1 MPTAITDAE
10 LPPYVDGVDVTEHDG
25 ERAFRWTQRYFGIY
39 LARAGV
45 TELALTLLLP
55 SPPAPA
61 ALGLEV
67 RVGGASHR
75 PLRFE
80 LTPGRHD
87 LRIPIDPALAARPVV
102 DVECALERWWSPPDP
117 ADTRRLGVRLERLV
131 SRAADGEREHPVES
145 WARNP
150 PRAVLERC
158 DALYAVATQ
167 PHARAA
173 PPSPAPSSPSLA
185 NAAANVRERLAG
197 VSRVASTPLKLYVEL
212 AWQCHLRCPSC
223 FHAYTSHDV
232 RSAQTHFMSP
242 FVFRSVAEAL
252 FPGARLVWYS
262 GNGEVMLHPNITTI
276 LATAR
281 EFEFVPALL
290 TSGSLFNEA
299 NMRALVEGGFFLS
312 VSVDSPDPAL
322 FERLRKGAKFRRLV
336 AGLTRLEELRRE
348 TGNRRFHVRV
358 QCVAQQAN
366 LGQLAALVEWCAG
379 FGVQEVQFLP
389 LHRFGREGDDYFS
402 SQMLD
407 PTPDAANR
415 AALDAVRTG
424 TRLGLRVRPFPAYHG
439 DAGLRATLAEA
450 IAANW
455 SRAIPADE
463 HYAAIGPVAEHPA
476 NDPQHA
482 CYMAWSEAFIGSN
495 GLIAPCDMVLSRTTV
510 GNFHDDPF
518 EVIWNGARM
527 AEMRSWV
534 NGADPQGLCAHG
546 TCMFRPPRPAAQPA
560 RAAS

>member
-1 MPTAITDAE
+1 MPAAQE
-10 LPPYVDGVDVTEHDG
+10 LPPYVDGVDVLEFDG
-25 ERAFRWTQRYFGIY
+25 ERAFRWTQRYFGVY

-45 TELALTLLLP
+45 TELELTLLLP

-61 ALGLEV
+61 ALGLDV
-67 RVGGASHR
+67 RVAGGPPVHHA
-75 PLRFE
+75 LA
-80 LTPGRHD
+80 PGRHT
-87 LRIPIDPALAARPVV
+87 LRMPIGPAATAREVV

-117 ADTRRLGVRLERLV
+117 ADPRRLGVRLERLV
-131 SRAADGEREHPVES
+131 SRAPDGEREHPIER
-145 WARNP
+145 WERNP

-158 DALYAVATQ
+158 DALYTI
-167 PHARAA
+167 RAA
-173 PPSPAPSSPSLA
+173 PASAGASLA
-185 NAAANVRERLAG
+185 NAAANVRERVAG

-223 FHAYTSHDV
+223 FHAYTGDEV
-232 RSAQTHFMSP
+232 RAAQIHFMSP
-242 FVFRSVAEAL
+242 FVFRCVAEAL

-312 VSVDSPDPAL
+312 VSVDSPEPAL

-336 AGLTRLEELRRE
+336 AGLTRLAELRRE

-366 LGQLAALVEWCAG
+366 LHQLAALVEWCAG

-415 AALDAVRTG
+415 AALDAVRAG

-439 DAGLRATLAEA
+439 DEGLRATLTEA

-463 HYAAIGPVAEHPA
+463 FYAAIGPVAEHPA
-476 NDPQHA
+476 NDPEHT
-482 CYMAWSEAFIGSN
+482 CFMAWSEAFIGSN

-527 AEMRSWV
+527 AAMRSWV
-534 NGADPQGLCAHG
+534 NGVDPQGLCAHG
-546 TCMFRPPRPAAQPA
+546 TCMFRPARPAVPA
-560 RAAS
+560 SRAALAAS

>member
-1 MPTAITDAE
+1 MPPATAE
-10 LPPYVDGVDVTEHDG
+10 LPPYVDGVDVLEHDG
-25 ERAFRWTQRYFGIY
+25 ERGFRWTQRFFGIY
-39 LARAGV
+39 LAREGV
-45 TELALTLLLP
+45 TEVELTLLLP

-61 ALGLEV
+61 TLGLDV
-67 RVGGASHR
+67 RVGGGERVHH
-75 PLRFE
+75 E
-80 LTPGRHD
+80 LAPGRHS
-87 LRIPIDPALAARPVV
+87 LRIPVHPAARARAVL

-117 ADTRRLGVRLERLV
+117 ADPRRLGVRLERLV
-131 SRAADGEREHPVES
+131 SHAADGEREHPIEG
-145 WARNP
+145 WERNP
-150 PRAVLERC
+150 PRALLERC
-158 DALYAVATQ
+158 DALYAVRPA
-167 PHARAA
+167 ARPAA
-173 PPSPAPSSPSLA
+173 PSGADVSVSLA
-185 NAAANVRERLAG
+185 NAAANVRERVAG
-197 VSRVASTPLKLYVEL
+197 VAHVTSTPLKVYVEL

-223 FHAYTSHDV
+223 FHAYTSDDG
-232 RSAQTHFMSP
+232 RAAQIHFMSP
-242 FVFRSVAEAL
+242 FVFRSVADAL
-252 FPGARLVWYS
+252 FAGARLVWLS

-276 LATAR
+276 LGTAR

-312 VSVDSPDPAL
+312 VSVDSPEPGL

-379 FGVQEVQFLP
+379 LGVQEVQLLP
-389 LHRFGREGDDYFS
+389 LHRFGREGDAYFS

-415 AALDAVRTG
+415 AALDAVRAG
-424 TRLGLRVRPFPAYHG
+424 TRHGLRVRPFPAYHG

-450 IAANW
+450 VAENW
-455 SRAIPADE
+455 SRPIPADE
-463 HYAAIGPVAEHPA
+463 FYAAIGPVAEHPA
-476 NDPQHA
+476 NDPAHT
-482 CYMAWSEAFIGSN
+482 CFMAWSEAFIGSN

-534 NGADPQGLCAHG
+534 NGADPHGLCAHG
-546 TCMFRPPRPAAQPA
+546 TCMFRPARPAAG
-560 RAAS
+560 AALALS